1 MSQFCYH
8 HQIAEEDSRDLELVA
23 ELAKYRFLP
32 EQELRQVLALEEEMA
47 SGLDQVSR
55 KHQREEQLLR
65 QLELLLGLL
74 LLESLQLDLV
84 LEAPLL
90 LPQVVSYH

>member
-8 HQIAEEDSRDLELVA
+8 HQILEEDSRDLELVA

-65 QLELLLGLL
+65 QLELLL
-74 LLESLQLDLV
+74 ESLQLDLV
-84 LEAPLL
+84 LEPPLR